1 MLLSSLVAC
10 LAGCAFLLPT
20 TSEGCGPGKGHGR
33 RRAPRKLV
41 PLAYKQFSPNVAE
54 KTLGASGKYEGKITR
69 SSERF
74 KELIPNYNPD
84 IIFKDEENTG
94 ADRMMTQRCKDK
106 LNSLAI
112 SVMNHWP
119 GVRLRVTEGW
129 DEDGHHSEESLH
141 YEGRAVD
148 ITTSDRDRNKY
159 AMLARLAVEAGF
171 DWVYYESKAHI
182 HCSVKSD
189 HSVAAKSGG
198 CFHGNASA
206 LLESGARKSIGDLQ
220 PGERVL
226 ASLDGDLVFSEVLT
240 FLDQDPT
247 AHGLFFTLRTQA
259 GSQISLT
266 AAHLVFVSEGN
277 CSEGAEP
284 VPGTL
289 RTTYASAAQLGQC
302 MLVSGGKTGRL
313 SRISRVSVAVK
324 TGLFAPLT
332 QQGTIVVDGVAA
344 SCYAMVDQHQLAHWA
359 FTPLRLMY
367 SLTGSTWGQ
376 GGGVHWYPRA
386 LHWLGRKLL
395 HSRHLHP
402 LGVAQGDT

>member
-1 MLLSSLVAC
+1 MIFKTFKRVK
-10 LAGCAFLLPT
+10 FDD
-20 TSEGCGPGKGHGR
+20 K
-33 RRAPRKLV
+33 
-41 PLAYKQFSPNVAE
+41 PNVLWS
-54 KTLGASGKYEGKITR
+54 KSIKRSTKRYDLLLKASVQVV
-69 SSERF
+69 
-74 KELIPNYNPD
+74 N
-84 IIFKDEENTG
+84 
-94 ADRMMTQRCKDK
+94 
-106 LNSLAI
+106 I
-112 SVMNHWP
+112 SV
-119 GVRLRVTEGW
+119 
-129 DEDGHHSEESLH
+129 SLP
-141 YEGRAVD
+141 
-148 ITTSDRDRNKY
+148 
-159 AMLARLAVEAGF
+159 
-171 DWVYYESKAHI
+171 
-182 HCSVKSD
+182 D

-226 ASLDGDLVFSEVLT
+226 SSFDAGDMVFSEVLT
-240 FLDQDPT
+240 FLDRDPT

-289 RTTYASAAQLGQC
+289 RTMHASAAQLGQC
-302 MLVSGGKTGRL
+302 MLVSGSKTGRL
-313 SRISRVSVAVK
+313 SRISRVSVTVK

-332 QQGTIVVDGVAA
+332 QHGTIVVDGVAA
-344 SCYAMVDQHQLAHWA
+344 SCYAVVDQHQLAHWA
-359 FTPLRLMY
+359 FAPLRLMY

-376 GGGVHWYPRA
+376 GGGVHWYSRA

-402 LGVAQGDT
+402 LGVAQGDM

>member
-1 MLLSSLVAC
+1 MLNACVESL
-10 LAGCAFLLPT
+10 
-20 TSEGCGPGKGHGR
+20 
-33 RRAPRKLV
+33 
-41 PLAYKQFSPNVAE
+41 N
-54 KTLGASGKYEGKITR
+54 
-69 SSERF
+69 
-74 KELIPNYNPD
+74 
-84 IIFKDEENTG
+84 
-94 ADRMMTQRCKDK
+94 
-106 LNSLAI
+106 I
-112 SVMNHWP
+112 SV
-119 GVRLRVTEGW
+119 
-129 DEDGHHSEESLH
+129 SL
-141 YEGRAVD
+141 
-148 ITTSDRDRNKY
+148 
-159 AMLARLAVEAGF
+159 
-171 DWVYYESKAHI
+171 
-182 HCSVKSD
+182 SD

-206 LLESGARKSIGDLQ
+206 MLESGARKYIGDLQ

-226 ASLDGDLVFSEVLT
+226 ASLDGDMVFSEVLT
-240 FLDQDPT
+240 FLDRDPT

-284 VPGTL
+284 VPGSL
-289 RTTYASAAQLGQC
+289 RTMYASDAQPGQC

-313 SRISRVSVAVK
+313 SQISSVSVTVK

-332 QQGTIVVDGVAA
+332 QQGTIVVGGVAA
-344 SCYAMVDQHQLAHWA
+344 SCYAVVDQHQLAHWA
-359 FTPLRLMY
+359 FGPLRLMY

-402 LGVAQGDT
+402 LGVSQGDT